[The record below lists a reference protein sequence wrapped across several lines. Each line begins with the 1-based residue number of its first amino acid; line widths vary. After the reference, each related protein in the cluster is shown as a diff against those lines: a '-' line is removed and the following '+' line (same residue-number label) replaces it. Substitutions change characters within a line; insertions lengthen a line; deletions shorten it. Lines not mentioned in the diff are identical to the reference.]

1 MQHCV
6 ALGEL
11 AVASRRNF
19 RVGCDSNSIQQRLH
33 GGALSQAEA
42 KRPVRPLGQK
52 PPQVSEQAYLYVDR
66 TGFALKPVHI
76 EIIWVR
82 LTAKPCRR
90 AARVR

>member
-1 MQHCV
+1 
-6 ALGEL
+6 
-11 AVASRRNF
+11 
-19 RVGCDSNSIQQRLH
+19 
-33 GGALSQAEA
+33 
-42 KRPVRPLGQK
+42 
-52 PPQVSEQAYLYVDR
+52 LYVDR